1 MILSLLKRTL
11 LVTVLLAVSWAQAA
25 TDFRSYYEERNHVNA
40 QGDMAVIQYYHSHW
54 GRSDFAVLDK
64 RSRTLTLFG
73 EQGQILSKQRVQVY
87 PGDELEQGGAGIYI
101 YSGNNKNFHYGKA
114 EKDGSAHAL
123 FVGTLSLAA
132 RTPIYVLPSSEDHRF
147 RIRNQKLTFGAAKV
161 LRNRPDFN
169 YSPDDLTPRQSQIT
183 LDFSDRFSRRYVQAL
198 QEKKAELMELL
209 KLENDEYNMLAEFAF
224 GVLSPETD
232 FGKNWKYRVKQSVPV
247 VVSIMKGNG
256 FDTSENSRGPTQIKQ
271 IPEVIAEKYGIEK
284 NELYKPENAAI
295 TTLAFVA
302 AQLQEL
308 RNMAASNPAITE
320 ETLQD
325 YLYYLYN
332 GRRNEIRKG
341 TATPDKNI
349 AIQKIKAAI
358 KQIHIE
364 DL

>member
-1 MILSLLKRTL
+1 
-11 LVTVLLAVSWAQAA
+11 
-25 TDFRSYYEERNHVNA
+25 
-40 QGDMAVIQYYHSHW
+40 
-54 GRSDFAVLDK
+54 
-64 RSRTLTLFG
+64 
-73 EQGQILSKQRVQVY
+73 
-87 PGDELEQGGAGIYI
+87 
-101 YSGNNKNFHYGKA
+101 
-114 EKDGSAHAL
+114 
-123 FVGTLSLAA
+123 
-132 RTPIYVLPSSEDHRF
+132 
-147 RIRNQKLTFGAAKV
+147 
-161 LRNRPDFN
+161 
-169 YSPDDLTPRQSQIT
+169 
-183 LDFSDRFSRRYVQAL
+183 
-198 QEKKAELMELL
+198 MELL